1 MQPEHALKLHALI
14 SSLFTAPEL
23 RAWVWLYEAAR
34 PVYDA
39 LPSEV
44 ASRDELVHGLLV
56 GLESRG
62 LINDAL
68 FGALVAVRPMR
79 EPDVVA
85 VAALVGCT
93 PRVTPRGGAPLK
105 PLTRLEQVVAL
116 EELLLERARHL
127 RDRRFP
133 VDLGAR
139 IDDIVSDIMAGG
151 RPQVRDL
158 IAGAELIKPV
168 GNGNFGTI
176 WLAEDEA
183 GRDVA
188 VKVFHLEKLGEG
200 VMLWRFRR
208 SIRAMT
214 HLAADRRRP
223 ESIAPL
229 YAVENDTLAFVMPYY
244 PGGNLE
250 TIAQRGWTLPVKL
263 ECFVEICRAVAFA
276 HQVGIIHRDIKPAN
290 VVLDASGRPVLTD
303 FDISDIKFATK
314 LSSTGG
320 LGTPIFAAPEQLE
333 EGDQAD
339 ERSDVYSLG
348 RLLHFMLLER
358 SPGHQIEADPT
369 IANLRAFPQALV
381 SIVRRACQIDPAQRY
396 PSVQQLIQDVEEHQ
410 TGWAAARAQARRAG
424 RWVRMNWA
432 MLLITSLISGGSLA
446 GAWIQ
451 KQRLEEQ
458 QRAVEE
464 QQRAAEEQR
473 RAAEKEAALNEQ
485 LKAALAQLED
495 LTQRLAQL
503 RDRSGELS
511 TSIDGLKSD
520 RARITSR
527 LAAPGLVDEA
537 RAKLQAQGVA
547 LDAQLNR
554 LAVQQEQDAASMAEL
569 EQKLLRERALYAV
582 EQYSTTP
589 VVCDFKPQG
598 APTGETYTPGV
609 AGLDMLFVGLSGGRF
624 CMGSPEGV
632 GDDAEHPRH
641 PVKVSGFFLG
651 KSEVTQAQWRA
662 VVEIAKVKN
671 DLDAAALK
679 AAPSYF
685 RGDALPVDQVSW
697 CDAVRFAN
705 ALSRLDQR
713 APVYEIT
720 GWCNVRWVDGANGY
734 RLPTEAE
741 WEYAARAGTKTAYAT
756 GDDEA
761 ALIRAGWYGGN
772 SGGQPNGVC
781 TAPEKPWGLCDL
793 HGNVWE
799 WVWDGYSTY
808 GLREVSNPRG
818 GGGAAR
824 VLRGGSWDNRPE
836 GACSAYRNWNSP
848 SVTVRFVGF
857 RLLLSSPERP

>member
-1 MQPEHALKLHALI
+1 MSPEPALKLHALI

-23 RAWVWLYEAAR
+23 RAWVWLHDAAR
-34 PVYDA
+34 PVHDA
-39 LPSEV
+39 LPGEV
-44 ASRDELVHGLLV
+44 ASKDELVQALLV
-56 GLESRG
+56 GLSHRG

-68 FGALVAVRPMR
+68 FGALVAVRPLR
-79 EPDVVA
+79 EAEIRA

-93 PRVTPRGGAPLK
+93 PRVTAQGGAPLK
-105 PLTRLEQVVAL
+105 PLSRLEQVVAL

-127 RDRRFP
+127 RDGRFP

-139 IDDIVSDIMAGG
+139 IDALISDIMAGG
-151 RPQVRDL
+151 RPK
-158 IAGAELIKPV
+158 AGEVVAKAKLIKPV

-176 WLAEDEA
+176 WLAADEE

-208 SIRAMT
+208 SIRAMH

-223 ESIAPL
+223 ATIAPL
-229 YAVENDTLAFVMPYY
+229 LDVEPDWLAFSMPYLS
-244 PGGNLE
+244 GGNLE
-250 TIAQRGWTLPVKL
+250 TIAQRGWSVPVKL
-263 ECFVEICRAVAFA
+263 ECFVEICRAAAFA

-314 LSSTGG
+314 LSSAGG

-369 IANLRAFPQALV
+369 LENLRAFPQALV

-396 PSVQQLIQDVEEHQ
+396 PSVQQLIQDIEEHQ
-410 TGWAAARAQARRAG
+410 TGWAAARAQGRRAG

-432 MLLITSLISGGSLA
+432 VLLITSLISGGSLA
-446 GAWIQ
+446 GAWM
-451 KQRLEEQ
+451 Q
-458 QRAVEE
+458 Q
-464 QQRAAEEQR
+464 

-485 LKAALAQLED
+485 LKAALAQLEE
-495 LTQRLAQL
+495 LAQRLAEL
-503 RDRSGELS
+503 RARGVELS
-511 TSIDGLKSD
+511 AQIEGLKSD
-520 RARITSR
+520 RGRITTQ
-527 LAAPGLVDEA
+527 LEAPGLSDA
-537 RAKLQAQGVA
+537 DRAKLQAEGVA
-547 LDAQLNR
+547 LDAQIAGLV
-554 LAVQQEQDAASMAEL
+554 AQQELNAAKMAEA
-569 EQKLLRERALYAV
+569 EQQLQNKRERSRNAQEKSPPAAQ
-582 EQYSTTP
+582 EQSAP
-589 VVCDFKPQG
+589 VVCEVEPRG
-598 APTGETYTPGV
+598 GPTGKTYKPEV
-609 AGLDMLFVGLSGGRF
+609 AGLDMTFVGLSGGAF

-632 GDDAEHPRH
+632 GNDNEHPQH
-641 PVKVSGFFLG
+641 PVKVSGFLLG

-662 VVEIAKVKN
+662 VVV
-671 DLDAAALK
+671 AAQAVDDPNARGLNK
-679 AAPSYF
+679 DPS
-685 RGDALPVDQVSW
+685 RSKGDKLPVEMVSW
-697 CDAVRFAN
+697 CDAARFAN
-705 ALSRLDQR
+705 ALSRLEQR

-720 GWCNVRWVDGANGY
+720 GSCDVRWVNGANGY

-741 WEYAARAGTKTAYAT
+741 WEYATRAGTTTAYAT

-761 ALIRAGWYGGN
+761 ALARAGWHDGN
-772 SGGQPNGVC
+772 SGSKTRAVC
-781 TAPEKPWGLCDL
+781 SAPEQPWGLCDL

-808 GLREVSNPRG
+808 GPGEVSNPRG
-818 GGGAAR
+818 GGGASR
-824 VLRGGSWDNRPE
+824 GLRGGSWDYWPGNARSANR
-836 GACSAYRNWNSP
+836 SWDSP
-848 SVTVRFVGF
+848 SRTNWDVGF